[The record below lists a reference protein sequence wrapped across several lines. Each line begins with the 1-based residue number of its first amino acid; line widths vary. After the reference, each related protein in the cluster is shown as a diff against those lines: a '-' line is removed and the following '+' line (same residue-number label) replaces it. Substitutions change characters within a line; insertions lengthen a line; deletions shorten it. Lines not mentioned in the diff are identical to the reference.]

1 MEPVAIDSDWLPWCK
16 SLDMYITREE
26 LRDRI
31 LSGTRTIIVDVRD
44 DDHQGVSEK
53 ACFSSAAIPSSI
65 SKKKAHVIITSKAS
79 CFTFEAGTHHE

>member
-16 SLDMYITREE
+16 SLDMYIAREE

-53 ACFSSAAIPSSI
+53 SLPLRSRAQSPKKSA
-65 SKKKAHVIITSKAS
+65 
-79 CFTFEAGTHHE
+79 HHHHLINVKFYF